1 MMNCPHKDKPF
12 LPCEIGQ
19 HPEKNKGHIMYCRKC
34 TEYYDV
40 REIGNESSNNS
51 FIVILGIILVIFGI
65 AIISNQS
72 APSAPSANPS
82 SQIAN

>member
-1 MMNCPHKDKPF
+1 MNCPHKDKPF
-12 LPCEIGQ
+12 LPCEIVP
-19 HPEKNKGHIMYCRKC
+19 HPNNGNIMYCRKC

-51 FIVILGIILVIFGI
+51 FIVILGIVLVIFGI
-65 AIISNQS
+65 TIMSNQP